1 MEMIYKPYNHWV
13 ANENVVLMYTVEYYS
28 TVKKNEVMNFAG
40 SWMGLEKIIL
50 NDETQATED
59 KCHMF
64 SLGGS

>member
-1 MEMIYKPYNHWV
+1 MAHTQYGILFSGKE
-13 ANENVVLMYTVEYYS
+13 
-28 TVKKNEVMNFAG
+28 KNEIMNFAG

-50 NDETQATED
+50 SDETQATED

>member
-1 MEMIYKPYNHWV
+1 
-13 ANENVVLMYTVEYYS
+13 MYTVEYYS
-28 TVKKNEVMNFAG
+28 TVKKNEIMNFAG

-50 NDETQATED
+50 SDETQVTED